1 MCITSAISNPIPE
14 TKGGW
19 RERHFQPTYN
29 DKKGVQIML
38 TFIDKKKRK
47 KVLMAVGILV
57 GLFVLS
63 GVLQPAQAQSCTYY
77 VSPTGSDSNAGT
89 FSAPWQTVQKVFNTA
104 AAGQTVCFRGGT
116 SAFALM

>member
-1 MCITSAISNPIPE
+1 VCITFAIPNPIAE
-14 TKGGW
+14 T
-19 RERHFQPTYN
+19 RVRMTRATFPATYN

-47 KVLMAVGILV
+47 KVLMAVGI
-57 GLFVLS
+57 GLFALS

-89 FSAPWQTVQKVFNTA
+89 LSAPWQTVQKAFNTA
-104 AAGQTVCFRGGT
+104 TGGQTVCFRGGT
-116 SAFALM
+116 SAFALT

>member
-1 MCITSAISNPIPE
+1 MCVSLPLSLTRSPKPRR
-14 TKGGW
+14 GW

-47 KVLMAVGILV
+47 KVLM
-57 GLFVLS
+57 
-63 GVLQPAQAQSCTYY
+63 VLQPAQAQSCPYY